1 MSWGDVR
8 GLLQYVP
15 QFRGKVFVVVIDSP
29 VPALAETMLN
39 LVSLQNIGVQLVIG
53 STVHKHDEMLD
64 RAAEVE
70 LKCHHAVTSLGDA
83 AEGLRE
89 ALGRGQ
95 AMIIDIANQDPLSPG
110 ISAFAKAI
118 SASKLILLK
127 PGEQNQLAR
136 GAVRA
141 ADLGPE
147 GDQPSATLLAAA
159 EACRM
164 GISRVHIL
172 DGSDPAALLS
182 ELFSNEGAGTM
193 VYADS
198 YRVIRPLRE
207 EDIVELLGMIGRSV
221 RNACLVP
228 RDYADIEKNLTDYS
242 VMDIDGN
249 VVGSVALLRY
259 EGSDTAELACLYVKQ
274 SHEGL
279 GYGAELVQHAE
290 QQAGEHGATSV
301 FALTNRA
308 AGFFQNQLGY
318 TEWSTEDIPAGRCD
332 QLVASGRD
340 SRVFGKHLSPEDG
353 Q

>member
-15 QFRGKVFVVVIDSP
+15 QFRGKVFMVMVDSP
-29 VPALAETMLN
+29 LPALAETMLN
-39 LVSLQNIGVQLVIG
+39 LVCLQNIGVRLVIG
-53 STVHKHDEMLD
+53 STVHKDDEILD
-64 RAAEVE
+64 RAAEAE
-70 LKCHHAVTSLGDA
+70 LKCRHAIASLS
-83 AEGLRE
+83 E
-89 ALGRGQ
+89 APEAILEELGRGQ
-95 AMIIDIANQDPLSPG
+95 AIIIDSLDQDPLSHE
-110 ISAFAKAI
+110 IAAFAQAI

-141 ADLGPE
+141 AELESD
-147 GDQPSATLLAAA
+147 GDNQPAMLLAAA
-159 EACRM
+159 EACRL

-207 EDIVELLGMIGRSV
+207 DDIVELLGMIGRSV

-228 RDYADIEKNLTDYS
+228 RDYAEIEKNLTNYS

-249 VVGSVALLRY
+249 VVGSVALLTY
-259 EGSDTAELACLYVKQ
+259 PGSDTAELACLYVKQ
-274 SHEGL
+274 SHEGM
-279 GYGAELVQHAE
+279 GYGAELVRHAE
-290 QQAGEHGATSV
+290 QRAREHGVASV

-308 AGFFQNQLGY
+308 AGFFQNRLGY
-318 TEWSTEDIPAGRCD
+318 SELPVAAIPAQRLE
-332 QLVASGRD
+332 QLVNSSRD
-340 SRVFGKHLSPEDG
+340 SRVFGKKLDQASS